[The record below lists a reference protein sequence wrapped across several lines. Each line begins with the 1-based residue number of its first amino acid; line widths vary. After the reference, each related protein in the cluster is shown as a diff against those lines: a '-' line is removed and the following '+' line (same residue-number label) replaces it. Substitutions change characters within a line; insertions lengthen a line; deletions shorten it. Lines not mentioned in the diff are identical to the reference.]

1 MPRTFYPSTAIPES
15 KLNLQDRLSNSAYVF
30 RGYNVTNL
38 GRSAE
43 LLEHRAY
50 GSIVERWLR
59 EASEM
64 ASEQLHR
71 KIDLLPRVRNRQET
85 DLDTYADAIALILS
99 MEQAQL
105 KLLDEFFGVEFA
117 KARLAFGYSLGEVGA
132 LVASGV
138 MDLRSALC
146 VPLAMSDD
154 CIELARNVILG
165 VLFSRGPGSMPTRF
179 TNYVCGSTR
188 KAKE

>member
-1 MPRTFYPSTAIPES
+1 MPRTIYPPAAIHGS

-71 KIDLLPRVRNRQET
+71 KIDLLQRVRNRQET

-132 LVASGV
+132 LGCQWRDGFALWHCAFPWRCRTIASSWHG
-138 MDLRSALC
+138 M
-146 VPLAMSDD
+146 
-154 CIELARNVILG
+154 
-165 VLFSRGPGSMPTRF
+165 
-179 TNYVCGSTR
+179 
-188 KAKE
+188 